1 MTTTSN
7 AVAGIFIG
15 ENISNSSTTYI
26 IWTSGQTNNDHE
38 NHFDFILSFA
48 IEITYT
54 SALIW

>member
-38 NHFDFILSFA
+38 IILTLF
-48 IEITYT
+48 Y
-54 SALIW
+54 LLP